1 VQINPLTREVLVKI
15 VYYGPG
21 LGGKTTSLQC
31 IHRSAPPESR
41 GQIVSLATPVDRTL
55 YFDFLPIRLE
65 PVRRHHVRLQLFT
78 VPGQVYFNATRKLVL
93 TGADG
98 VIFVAD
104 SQRQRLDANHESIEN
119 LTANLT
125 EQGRRLSEVPH
136 VFQFNKRDLPEAA
149 PPHEL
154 DTALNAHGA
163 ASFPTCAVRGE
174 GVLDALDEL
183 VRVVLAD
190 LEGRGVFGEM
200 PRDSMP
206 VELRRADDALEE
218 QIGRASEQI
227 WASTVERALEARTA
241 EAKAKEVAPP
251 SEPRVARVEIP
262 RAPSFAALF
271 GEHREV
277 VRDLERDL
285 AIGRLA
291 EAIERTEQLALRILA
306 ETATRSGLEA
316 GSTPSTIALLLGVEG
331 DRWLEFR
338 RLVKRARDKG
348 PLAETEAL
356 AAYALAIDLRLRSQ
370 RLLS

>member
-1 VQINPLTREVLVKI
+1 MQINPLTREVLVKI

-31 IHRSAPPESR
+31 IHKSAPPESR

-65 PVRRHHVRLQLFT
+65 PVRKHHVRLQLFT

-98 VIFVAD
+98 VVFVAD
-104 SQRQRLDANHESIEN
+104 SQRQRLDANLESMEN
-119 LTANLT
+119 LAANLS
-125 EQGRRLSEVPH
+125 EQGRRLSGVPH
-136 VFQFNKRDLPEAA
+136 VLQLNKRDLPDSA
-149 PPHEL
+149 PPEEL
-154 DTALNAHGA
+154 EGALNAHGA
-163 ASFPTCAVRGE
+163 AVFPTCAVQGE

-183 VRVVLAD
+183 VRIVLAD

-206 VELRRADDALEE
+206 VELRRADDAFEE

-241 EAKAKEVAPP
+241 ETRAKEAP
-251 SEPRVARVEIP
+251 SEPRVARVESP
-262 RAPSFAALF
+262 RTPSFAPLF

-285 AIGRLA
+285 ATGKLA
-291 EAIERTEQLALRILA
+291 EAIDRTEQLALRILA

-316 GSTPSTIALLLGVEG
+316 GSNPSTIALLLGVEG
-331 DRWLEFR
+331 DRWLAFR

-356 AAYALAIDLRLRSQ
+356 GAYALAIDLRLRAQ
-370 RLLS
+370 RLLA